1 MASKKKVVKPIE
13 YGKKLLKSKTFWFNL
28 LAIIVTVASQFGF
41 SEFEP
46 SEEIAE
52 LTVIFAGVVNILLR
66 VKTSEPITRI

>member
-1 MASKKKVVKPIE
+1 MASKKSIKN
-13 YGKKLLKSKTFWFNL
+13 GKNLLSSRIFWFNV
-28 LAIIVTVASQFGF
+28 LAIIIAVAAQFGF